1 MTTANWRPESLAA
14 QALGW
19 IDAKTGAVSP
29 PIHMS
34 STFLRDPDNQY
45 RTGHSYIRDDN
56 PAFEQVEA
64 LLTKLEGGASAL
76 VFASGMAAVT
86 SVFLA
91 HKPGDHVLVAE
102 HVYYGVRKWLNGF
115 AKPCASRSTMSI

>member
-1 MTTANWRPESLAA
+1 MTTADWRPESLAA

-19 IDAKTGAVSP
+19 IDSKTGAVSP

-45 RTGHSYIRDDN
+45 RTGHVYIRDDT
-56 PAFEQVEA
+56 PAFEQVQSPLA
-64 LLTKLEGGASAL
+64 KREGGTSAM

-86 SVFLA
+86 SVFLTL
-91 HKPGDHVLVAE
+91 KPGDHALAPE
-102 HVYYGVRKWLNGF
+102 NVYYG
-115 AKPCASRSTMSI
+115 

>member
-1 MTTANWRPESLAA
+1 MTTDWRAESLAA

-19 IDAKTGAVSP
+19 IDLKTGAISP

-56 PAFEQVEA
+56 PSFEQVEA
-64 LLTKLEGGASAL
+64 LLTRARGRRRAWSLRLRHGRGDLGVPGAQA
-76 VFASGMAAVT
+76 
-86 SVFLA
+86 
-91 HKPGDHVLVAE
+91 
-102 HVYYGVRKWLNGF
+102 R
-115 AKPCASRSTMSI
+115 

>member
-1 MTTANWRPESLAA
+1 MTTADWRPESFAA

-19 IDAKTGAVSP
+19 IDSKTGAVSP

-45 RTGHSYIRDDN
+45 RTGHIYIRDDN

-64 LLTKLEGGASAL
+64 LLTKLEGGASSL

-86 SVFLA
+86 SVSSRTSPA
-91 HKPGDHVLVAE
+91 ITCWCRSMSITACANGSTASPSPG
-102 HVYYGVRKWLNGF
+102 
-115 AKPCASRSTMSI
+115 ASRSTTSI